1 MSRYFVIFLLVVL
14 FVLVLVFSAW
24 VFFSAL
30 LSDMFVAL
38 FEPRPVARRV
48 VAVDGFTPLDPEA
61 MELIRSEYDL

>member
-1 MSRYFVIFLLVVL
+1 MKQTFIIFLLAVV
-14 FVLVLVFSAW
+14 FVLVLVFSVW